1 MKVSEKTFKSRC
13 GGMVDTRHL
22 KCRGRKPVP
31 VQVRPAVRVE
41 INELA
46 HLRRICLSRAEEFLT
61 RHIWRSGRSRWPHK
75 PIPFGHRRF
84 ESCFMHAYKKD
95 L

>member
-1 MKVSEKTFKSRC
+1 MLKFLFKVLHLKFKFCICRC

-31 VQVRPAVRVE
+31 VQVRPAVIQTGVT
-41 INELA
+41 L
-46 HLRRICLSRAEEFLT
+46 
-61 RHIWRSGRSRWPHK
+61 HIWRSGRSHWPHK
-75 PIPFGHRRF
+75 PIPSGHRRF
-84 ESCFMHAYKKD
+84 ESCFMQIFKHQKTLKGD